1 MHDIW
6 VRFVGN
12 FAHRI
17 EGPLNL
23 RFVLQPIM
31 AVIFASIAGFKDA
44 KLGKAPY
51 FWSLFTDPL
60 HRRELLKN
68 GWKSIGKLFIVA
80 IVLDV
85 IFQIKELHIVYPGEA
100 LIVATLLA
108 IMPYLIV
115 RGLVTRLLGK
125 GSKERVLKA

>member
-1 MHDIW
+1 
-6 VRFVGN
+6 
-12 FAHRI
+12 
-17 EGPLNL
+17 
-23 RFVLQPIM
+23 
-31 AVIFASIAGFKDA
+31 VIFASIAGFKDA

>member
-12 FAHRI
+12 FAQRI
-17 EGPLNL
+17 EGPLNF
-23 RFVLQPIM
+23 RFVIQPIM

-44 KLGKAPY
+44 KWGKAPY
-51 FWSLFTDPL
+51 FWSLFTDPM

-68 GWKSIGKLFIVA
+68 GWKSIGKLFIFA

-85 IFQIKELHIVYPGEA
+85 IFQIKELHTVYPGEA
-100 LIVATLLA
+100 IIVAALLA

-125 GSKERVLKA
+125 ASKERVLKA

>member
-12 FAHRI
+12 FAQRI
-17 EGPLNL
+17 EGPLNF
-23 RFVLQPIM
+23 RFVIQPIM

-44 KLGKAPY
+44 KWGKAPY
-51 FWSLFTDPL
+51 FWSLFTDPM

-68 GWKSIGKLFIVA
+68 GWKSIGKLFIFA

-85 IFQIKELHIVYPGEA
+85 IFQIKELHTVYPGEA
-100 LIVATLLA
+100 IIVAALLA
-108 IMPYLIV
+108 IIPYLIA

-125 GSKERVLKA
+125 GAKDRVLKV